1 MENKIVYIVATQYD
15 NVGDLLINKCLIDQ
29 ISRYGQVYLDTKNVP
44 EQFKKELL
52 KDTENVKE
60 LNEITHKS
68 FKGKGAVSLYFSNLG
83 ITHIFKSPG
92 PFGSAG
98 NKKVFLKNMLI
109 GLIFKMF
116 KSKGVKSYLVGNDVH
131 YKNELDKKSVNF
143 FSRNTEKILCR
154 SYTNVNALK
163 GLGLKNIDY
172 IPDMCFGFSPKNI
185 VEVDSNEIGISFRRL
200 NNENY
205 HQKIVEAIQN
215 ILDNTGKKITFFYQ
229 VNHDFEY
236 NNELF
241 NHFKNNQN
249 VSFHKE
255 CLQWDSLSFYNRFS
269 FTLSN
274 RLHVLLL
281 GMVYN
286 VIPIGL
292 LNNDVKT
299 QKIIDIFDAVG
310 LNDFLVNEL
319 TKEKVESL
327 TLKEQE
333 LKQLIKEISLEQ
345 KKLIEKRIYDLI
357 EK

>member
-1 MENKIVYIVATQYD
+1 MKNKIVYIVATQYD

-29 ISRYGQVYLDTKNVP
+29 ISRFGQVYLDTRNVP
-44 EQFKKELL
+44 ERFKKELL
-52 KDTENVKE
+52 KDTQNVKE
-60 LNEITHKS
+60 LSEITNKS
-68 FKGKGAVSLYFSNLG
+68 FKGKSVVPLYFSNLG

-109 GLIFKMF
+109 GVIFKIF

-131 YKNELDKKSVNF
+131 YKNELDKRSVNF
-143 FSRNTEKILCR
+143 FSKNTEKILCR

-163 GLGLKNIDY
+163 GLGFKNIDY
-172 IPDMCFGFSPKNI
+172 IPDMCFGYSPKDI
-185 VEVDSNEIGISFRRL
+185 VESESNEIGVSFRRL
-200 NNENY
+200 NDENY
-205 HQKIVEAIQN
+205 HRKIVDAIQN
-215 ILDNTGKKITFFYQ
+215 ILDNTDKKVTFFYQ

-241 NHFKNNQN
+241 THFKNNQN
-249 VSFHKE
+249 VSFHKD
-255 CLQWDSLSFYNRFS
+255 CLQWDSLSFYNKFS

-292 LNNDVKT
+292 LNNDLKT
-299 QKIIDIFDAVG
+299 QKIIDIFDGVD
-310 LNDFLVNEL
+310 LNDFLVSEL
-319 TKEKVESL
+319 TKEAIEAL
-327 TLKEQE
+327 ILKEQE
-333 LKQLIKEISLEQ
+333 LKQLIKEVTLEQ
-345 KKLIEKRIYDLI
+345 KTLIENKIFELIEK
-357 EK
+357 